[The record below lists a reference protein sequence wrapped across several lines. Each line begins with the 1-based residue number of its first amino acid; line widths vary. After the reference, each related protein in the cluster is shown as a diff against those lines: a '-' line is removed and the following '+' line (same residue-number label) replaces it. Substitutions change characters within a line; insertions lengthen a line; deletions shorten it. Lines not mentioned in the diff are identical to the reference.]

1 MNKYAVN
8 YNSLNETM
16 QPKPKVFKYEN
27 VKHRLV
33 KVAFD
38 VVRFVDGDDVSGLWQ
53 VNQTDDGEYIVAQYN
68 DYVVEEAE
76 KTASNWS
83 AYPDEGGDHI
93 HLFYKNDPV
102 TKIATASVGVSND
115 EAPMVASILPERL
128 DTNTILAKGL
138 LMELSHDSRAALLKS
153 HPELHSIAEDS
164 LVSHPCGC
172 KVSDSCECNGSSTK
186 ETCKCK

>member
-1 MNKYAVN
+1 
-8 YNSLNETM
+8 M

-27 VKHRLV
+27 VKHRLT

-68 DYVVEEAE
+68 DYVDQEVD

-83 AYPDEGGDHI
+83 AYPDKGGDNI

-102 TKIATASVGVSND
+102 TKIATTSIGISKS
-115 EAPMVASILPERL
+115 EALMVADILPEKL
-128 DTNTILAKGL
+128 DTNKILAEGL
-138 LMELSHDSRAALLKS
+138 LMELSHDSRAQLLDN
-153 HPELHSIAEDS
+153 HPELQSIAVASEK
-164 LVSHPCGC
+164 HPCGC
-172 KVSDSCECNGSSTK
+172 DVESCECDGSSIK